1 MDNLQNNQKSDATPM
16 GYDTVLAPAFGVWIS
31 VEENRPEYGQSVLV
45 CRPNK
50 YSGKTDILIAKYH
63 KAKEEGTEYGS
74 GNGIGG
80 GYCRT
85 FKDYWSLPAI
95 VTLNSI
101 TFWMPLPE
109 PKCVS

>member
-1 MDNLQNNQKSDATPM
+1 MNELEKNNQKATAKIA
-16 GYDTVLAPAFGVWIS
+16 YDTLLAPAFDGWIS

-74 GNGIGG
+74 GNGMGG

-95 VTLNSI
+95 VVLNSI